1 MHSTTVGGGTV
12 SAARAKHPGG
22 HALTLVAVSA
32 GLFMLLLDLTIVYVA
47 LPSLRSSL
55 HASLLQLQWI
65 VDAYAMTLAATLL
78 ACGALA
84 DIVGRRRVFCAGLA
98 LFALA
103 SLGCGLVRSAPALI
117 GGRAV
122 QGVGAAMM
130 FSTAFAIVGVTFA
143 GHARARAFGLIG
155 AVAAVAGALG
165 PLAGGTLAQT
175 LGWPTI
181 FFVNVPIGAIALV
194 VALRGVPESRRPDP
208 PPVDWA
214 GALLLSA
221 VLGLVVL
228 ALLRGNDAGWS
239 SAPILALLGGAAGC
253 LAAFALVERRRRE
266 PLLELALLRRPAF
279 LGVSIAAFAQA
290 ASLFSL
296 LLYVVIYLQGVLGY
310 APLACGLCLLPISL
324 AALPPGLGAAWLA
337 ARVPVRAL
345 LSGGLLAI
353 ALGLALLSGAG
364 VADTW
369 RSLLPAFV
377 LGGLGLGLLNPPL
390 AAAAVDV
397 APDGRAG
404 LGSGINA
411 TFRQVGIAI
420 GVAGYGAI
428 FEQRVASGVLAR
440 VRGTPLGPY
449 AHRIS
454 NAVIAGGQ
462 GERLSTAPLRWRPR
476 VHEVGTHAF
485 VGGLHA
491 IVLVAA
497 LVAAASA
504 AAVAVLVRSR
514 ELPAGAGDVRAE
526 SAGRSLAG
534 VSSRPGS

>member
-1 MHSTTVGGGTV
+1 MRP
-12 SAARAKHPGG
+12 ARAQHPAR

-47 LPSLRSSL
+47 LPSLKASL
-55 HASLLQLQWI
+55 HASLQQLQWI
-65 VDAYAMTLAATLL
+65 VDAYAITLAATLL
-78 ACGALA
+78 ACGAFA

-103 SLGCGLVRSAPALI
+103 SLGCGLVRTAPALI
-117 GGRAV
+117 GARAI

-130 FSTAFAIVGVTFA
+130 FSTAFAIVGVTFE
-143 GHARARAFGLIG
+143 GRARARAFGLLG

-165 PLAGGTLAQT
+165 PLVGGTLAQT

-181 FFVNVPIGAIALV
+181 FFVNVPIGVAALA

-228 ALLRGNDAGWS
+228 ALLRGNDEGWS
-239 SAPILALLGGAAGC
+239 SAPILALFGGAAAC
-253 LAAFALVERRRRE
+253 LLLFVLVERRRRE
-266 PLLELALLRRPAF
+266 PLLELRLLRRRTF

-324 AALPPGLGAAWLA
+324 AAVPPGLGAAWLA
-337 ARVPVRAL
+337 ARVPIRAL
-345 LSGGLLAI
+345 LSGGLVAV
-353 ALGLALLSGAG
+353 ALGLALLTGAT
-364 VADTW
+364 ATDTW
-369 RSLLPAFV
+369 TSLLPAFL
-377 LGGLGLGLLNPPL
+377 LGGFGLGLLNPPL

-397 APDGRAG
+397 VPDGRAG

-411 TFRQVGIAI
+411 TFRQVGIGI
-420 GVAGYGAI
+420 GIAGYGAI
-428 FEQRVASGVLAR
+428 FEHRVVGDVLAR
-440 VRGTPLGPY
+440 VRDTPLSPY

-454 NAVIAGGQ
+454 NAVLAGGQ
-462 GERLSTAPLRWRPR
+462 GESLTSAPRHWRPLI
-476 VHEVGTHAF
+476 HHVGTSAF
-485 VGGLHA
+485 VDGLHT

-497 LVAAASA
+497 LVAAVS
-504 AAVAVLVRSR
+504 AVLVAALVRSGELAPR
-514 ELPAGAGDVRAE
+514 EDATGHALRDAPVTLQTPVR
-526 SAGRSLAG
+526 
-534 VSSRPGS
+534 

>member
-1 MHSTTVGGGTV
+1 MSV
-12 SAARAKHPGG
+12 ARTQQPAR
-22 HALTLVAVSA
+22 HALTLVAVAA

-47 LPSLRSSL
+47 LPSLKSSL

-98 LFALA
+98 LFALS
-103 SLGCGLVRSAPALI
+103 SLGCGLARGAPELI
-117 GGRAV
+117 GGRAI

-130 FSTAFAIVGVTFA
+130 FSTAFAIVGVTFE
-143 GHARARAFGLIG
+143 GRARARAFGLLG
-155 AVAAVAGALG
+155 AVAAIAGALG

-181 FFVNVPIGAIALV
+181 FFVNVPIGAVALV
-194 VALRGVPESRRPDP
+194 VALRAVPESRRPDP

-228 ALLRGNDAGWS
+228 ALLRGNDEGWS
-239 SAPILALLGGAAGC
+239 SPLTLSLLAGTAAC
-253 LAAFALVERRRRE
+253 LAAFVLVERRRRE
-266 PLLELALLRRPAF
+266 PLLELSLLRRRTF

-296 LLYVVIYLQGVLGY
+296 LLYVVIFVQGVLGY
-310 APLACGLCLLPISL
+310 SPLACGLALLPISL

-337 ARVPVRAL
+337 ARVPVPAL
-345 LSGGLLAI
+345 LSGGLATV
-353 ALGLALLSGAG
+353 ALGLALLSGAAAG
-364 VADTW
+364 DTW
-369 RSLLPAFV
+369 SSLLPAFL

-397 APDGRAG
+397 APAGRAG

-428 FEQRVASGVLAR
+428 FEQRVVSGVLER

-454 NAVIAGGQ
+454 DAVIAGGQ
-462 GERLSTAPLRWRPR
+462 GESLSSAPLRWRLQIDR
-476 VHEVGTHAF
+476 VGTHAF

-504 AAVAVLVRSR
+504 VAVALLVRSG
-514 ELPAGAGDVRAE
+514 ELPRDGDPDAAGGADAARPL
-526 SAGRSLAG
+526 LAL
-534 VSSRPGS
+534 SSRPGS

>member
-1 MHSTTVGGGTV
+1 VQQP
-12 SAARAKHPGG
+12 ARAQRPAS

-32 GLFMLLLDLTIVYVA
+32 GLFMLLLDLTIVYIA
-47 LPSLRSSL
+47 LPSLKASL
-55 HASLLQLQWI
+55 HASLQQLQWI

-78 ACGALA
+78 ACGAFA
-84 DIVGRRRVFCAGLA
+84 DIVGRRRVFCAGLV
-98 LFALA
+98 LFTLA
-103 SLGCGLVRSAPALI
+103 SLGCGLVHTAPALV
-117 GGRAV
+117 GARAV

-130 FSTAFAIVGVTFA
+130 FSTAFAIVGVTFE
-143 GHARARAFGLIG
+143 GRARAQAFGLLG

-165 PLAGGTLAQT
+165 PLVGGALAQT
-175 LGWPTI
+175 FGWPTI
-181 FFVNVPIGAIALV
+181 FFVNVPIGVAALA

-208 PPVDWA
+208 PPVDWG
-214 GALLLSA
+214 GAALLSA

-228 ALLRGNDAGWS
+228 ALLRGNDDGWS
-239 SAPILALLGGAAGC
+239 SAPILALLGGAAAC
-253 LAAFALVERRRRE
+253 LLLFVLVERRRQE
-266 PLLELALLRRPAF
+266 PLLELRLLRRRTF

-310 APLACGLCLLPISL
+310 GPLTCGLCLLPISL
-324 AALPPGLGAAWLA
+324 AAVPPGLGAAWLA

-345 LSGGLLAI
+345 LSGGLAAV
-353 ALGLALLSGAG
+353 ALGLALLTGAG
-364 VADTW
+364 SSDTW
-369 RSLLPAFV
+369 TSLLPAF
-377 LGGLGLGLLNPPL
+377 LLAGFGLGLLNPPL

-397 APDGRAG
+397 APAGRAG

-428 FEQRVASGVLAR
+428 FERRVVDGVLAR
-440 VRGTPLGPY
+440 VHGTPLSPY

-462 GERLSTAPLRWRPR
+462 GESVRDAPPHWQPLI
-476 VHEVGTHAF
+476 HSIGIDAF
-485 VGGLHA
+485 VGGLHT

-497 LVAAASA
+497 LVAAVSA
-504 AAVAVLVRSR
+504 AAVAALVRSA
-514 ELPAGAGDVRAE
+514 ELRASGDPVDASEPGAGQP
-526 SAGRSLAG
+526 LAVVG
-534 VSSRPGS
+534 SRTGS

>member
-1 MHSTTVGGGTV
+1 MT
-12 SAARAKHPGG
+12 AARGKHPAG
-22 HALTLVAVSA
+22 HTLTLVAVSA

-47 LPSLRSSL
+47 LPSLKASL
-55 HASLLQLQWI
+55 HASLVQLQWI

-84 DIVGRRRVFCAGLA
+84 DIVGRRRVFCVGLA

-103 SLGCGLVRSAPALI
+103 SLGCGMVRTAPALI

-130 FSTAFAIVGVTFA
+130 FSTAFAIVGVTFE
-143 GHARARAFGLIG
+143 GSARTRAFGLLG

-165 PLAGGTLAQT
+165 PLVGGTLAQT

-181 FFVNVPIGAIALV
+181 FFVNVPLGAGALA
-194 VALRGVPESRRPDP
+194 VALRGMPESRRPDP

-214 GALLLSA
+214 GAALLSA
-221 VLGLVVL
+221 VLGMVVL
-228 ALLRGNDAGWS
+228 ALLRGDDDGWS
-239 SAPILALLGGAAGC
+239 SAPILALLGGAAAC
-253 LAAFALVERRRRE
+253 LVLFVLVERRRRE
-266 PLLELALLRRPAF
+266 PLLELRLLRRRTF

-310 APLACGLCLLPISL
+310 SPLACGLCLLPISL

-337 ARVPVRAL
+337 ARVPARAL
-345 LSGGLLAI
+345 LSGGLFSV
-353 ALGLALLSGAG
+353 ALGLALLTG
-364 VADTW
+364 VAAAGTW
-369 RSLLPAFV
+369 RSLLPAFL

-397 APDGRAG
+397 APAGRAG

-428 FEQRVASGVLAR
+428 FEHRVATGVRAR
-440 VRGTPLGPY
+440 VRDTPLGPY

-454 NAVIAGGQ
+454 DAVIAGGQ
-462 GERLSTAPLRWRPR
+462 GERLSSAPPAWRPQI
-476 VHEVGTHAF
+476 HEVGTHAF

-497 LVAAASA
+497 LVALAS
-504 AAVAVLVRSR
+504 AVAVALLVRSGDLAAAADGAG
-514 ELPAGAGDVRAE
+514 EPGGAGAGRPL
-526 SAGRSLAG
+526 LAL
-534 VSSRPGS
+534 SSRPES

>member
-1 MHSTTVGGGTV
+1 MPAVRARHPVGY
-12 SAARAKHPGG
+12 
-22 HALTLVAVSA
+22 ALTLVAVSA

-55 HASLLQLQWI
+55 HASLLALQWI

-78 ACGALA
+78 VCGALA

-98 LFALA
+98 LFAVA
-103 SLGCGLVRSAPALI
+103 SLGCGLARGAPELI
-117 GGRAV
+117 GGRAI

-130 FSTAFAIVGVTFA
+130 FSTSFAIVGVTFQ
-143 GHARARAFGLIG
+143 GRARAQAFGLLG

-165 PLAGGTLAQT
+165 PLVGGALAQT
-175 LGWPTI
+175 LGWQTI
-181 FFVNVPIGAIALV
+181 FFVNVPLGAVALA

-214 GALLLSA
+214 GAALLSA

-228 ALLRGNDAGWS
+228 ALLRGNDEGWS
-239 SAPILALLGGAAGC
+239 SPLILGLLGGAVVC
-253 LAAFALVERRRRE
+253 LAAFVLAERRRSE
-266 PLLELALLRRPAF
+266 PLLELTLLRQRTF

-337 ARVPVRAL
+337 ARIPVWAL
-345 LSGGLLAI
+345 LSGGLVAV
-353 ALGLALLSGAG
+353 ALGLALLTGAG
-364 VADTW
+364 VAGTW
-369 RSLLPAFV
+369 TSLLPGFLLA
-377 LGGLGLGLLNPPL
+377 GLGLGLLNPPL

-428 FEQRVASGVLAR
+428 FERRVASGVLAR
-440 VRGTPLGPY
+440 VRDTPLVPY

-462 GERLSTAPLRWRPR
+462 GERLSTAPAHWRPLI
-476 VHEVGTHAF
+476 HHVGTQAF
-485 VGGLHA
+485 VGGLRT

-504 AAVAVLVRSR
+504 AAVAALVRFG
-514 ELPAGAGDVRAE
+514 ELPARGETAAAP
-526 SAGRSLAG
+526 AGRPQEVVG
-534 VSSRPGS
+534 SRSGS